1 MPGIKK
7 NENANNPHANKY
19 KVPGVSKSIASPF
32 RKNPIPIPR
41 NAKTSNDCTATI
53 AISTIGRTNIYAE
66 YARSITNEDAD
77 EANGD

>member
-19 KVPGVSKSIASPF
+19 KVPGVSKSIANPF

-41 NAKTSNDCTATI
+41 NAKTSNKGFSNAEIKKLAT
-53 AISTIGRTNIYAE
+53 
-66 YARSITNEDAD
+66 
-77 EANGD
+77 

>member
-41 NAKTSNDCTATI
+41 NAKKSNI
-53 AISTIGRTNIYAE
+53 KLFVFSK
-66 YARSITNEDAD
+66 RSNF
-77 EANGD
+77 N